1 MNPIPK
7 FSKVHIINTLVLLNK
22 VVQNSRTFHSLLP
35 LISYH
40 HEKTMT
46 FHVTLGL
53 VCSILHISCRET
65 YHAVL
70 HRTVF
75 GCSQLKMYF

>member
-1 MNPIPK
+1 MHIVHKLNTSNRTSMNPTPK

-46 FHVTLGL
+46 FHVTSGL
-53 VCSILHISCRET
+53 YVPFYI
-65 YHAVL
+65 
-70 HRTVF
+70 
-75 GCSQLKMYF
+75 